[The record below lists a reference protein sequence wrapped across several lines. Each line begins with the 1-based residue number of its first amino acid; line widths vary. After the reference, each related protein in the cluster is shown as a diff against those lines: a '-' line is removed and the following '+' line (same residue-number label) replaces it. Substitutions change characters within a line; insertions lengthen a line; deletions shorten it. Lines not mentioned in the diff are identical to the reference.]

1 MQQLSFVFPARSYR
15 TNVATTSSA
24 APVVLI
30 VGGDAERGHRVRYLG
45 AEREPG
51 ATLWPFAVVRGRAR
65 RFGLAAGREPS
76 ADRLAG
82 GEPAGQVEVGGR

>member
-1 MQQLSFVFPARSYR
+1 
-15 TNVATTSSA
+15 
-24 APVVLI
+24 VLI

-51 ATLWPFAVVRGRAR
+51 AALWPLAVVRGRTGR
-65 RFGLAAGREPS
+65 LGLAAGREPP

-82 GEPAGQVEVGGR
+82 GEPAGQIEVGGR